1 MRAVNLGTARIVII
15 VALVVAGAAVLANG
29 FPETGGSVAGP
40 SAGTSPSGSPSTPA
54 TSPTTTPP
62 PAGPSPE
69 TTGVTFQALNGTDVP
84 GAAGAAQDLL
94 TKDGYVAPG
103 TPADAPS
110 KGVAKTTI
118 YYRAGTG
125 GPQNK
130 SNATYIADTYFHGAS
145 VKKLDPSLETVVP
158 PSATVV
164 IVVGQDYAQSL
175 IQ

>member
-1 MRAVNLGTARIVII
+1 VNLGTARIVII